1 MMPSSYSDRNLLRQ
15 QLIEESTMNFIQYF
29 IDLGDD
35 RATANLKV
43 SELSTEVAQY
53 IYIYILGNTQ
63 PLINSINS
71 SSLSFMDSNA
81 KLKIVGDLT
90 NF

>member
-1 MMPSSYSDRNLLRQ
+1 MMPSSYSERNLLRH
-15 QLIEESTMNFIQYF
+15 QLIEESTMNFVQYF

-35 RATANLKV
+35 TPTANSKV

-63 PLINSINS
+63 PLIDSINS
-71 SSLSFMDSNA
+71 SSLSFMDANA